1 MPLNN
6 IQCCP
11 EDTGF
16 CPAGDD
22 HTFGIP
28 MLDLSHGSYSRP
40 VINGKI
46 NQGGDGIG
54 DLPPIDGW
62 FANEYSSFL
71 ELPMFNG
78 GKNGVEGS
86 PFEKEN
92 RIGTAYLAYDCA
104 NEVVCVAAHLD
115 ATFLK
120 ANPTVQVEQSDGESW
135 IRFGAANG
143 ETKLK
148 ESNADEFKYVGKPE
162 NAAFTIGYE
171 GCWSLGSESI
181 KDLASVVNNH
191 VEVHFS
197 NNGQTTSSGKVSHLA
212 GPRNKHFTQLCS
224 ILTLIAYS

>member
-1 MPLNN
+1 MPSLSPIKLPQSN

-16 CPAGDD
+16 CPAEDD

-28 MLDLSHGSYSRP
+28 MLDLSTGSYHRP

-46 NQGGDGIG
+46 DQLGDDIG
-54 DLPPIDGW
+54 DSPTVRGW
-62 FANEYSSFL
+62 IAEEYSAFL

-86 PFEKEN
+86 PLEQEN

-104 NEVVCVAAHLD
+104 SEVVCVAAHLD
-115 ATFLK
+115 AAFLE
-120 ANPTVQVEQSDGESW
+120 ANPTVQVEQDDGESW

-148 ESNADEFKYVGKPE
+148 QSNADEFMYVGKPE
-162 NAAFTIGYE
+162 DVAFTIGYE
-171 GCWSLGSESI
+171 GCWNVGLI
-181 KDLASVVNNH
+181 DRLANVINNH

-212 GPRNKHFTQLCS
+212 PD
-224 ILTLIAYS
+224 YSASCVQF